1 MTEQQLMIGIA
12 VLSALATACAVLRLR
27 GAKLPATAFA
37 GFESR
42 NDLWGHF
49 RAAGALIAERKWILY
64 VPLGFLLVDMVAHA
78 VIWSR
83 WPASFQGASG
93 QLLAAQARD
102 TASFFSCVWRGF
114 RVVLYSPAQLLSG
127 YVGSFYP
134 SLAGVA
140 LVVLALILFRVL
152 VTQLKRYATE
162 ENMRALSILQT
173 ALTVALGCAV
183 VLLIA
188 LALAWGRET
197 EEPILYIMHG
207 ANLTLEAAW
216 LFVGS
221 LVEACFLLSF
231 VAMLRRQPLRFR
243 HVLNGSLAVLV
254 PLVKLRLIFYILFTV
269 PITVPMIP
277 LMYSFRWLR
286 SALWA
291 WRSFATPPLQLLLCC
306 APFFVVVDGEG
317 ALRALRATVA
327 FVVRHLRKYLVF
339 TGLCAGLLSIPG
351 LIGLVLRYHFSRWS
365 WEGLIVHWTTRLLV
379 AGLVVAASIALLGFF
394 LQYGSRRP
402 APASAGEPLSA
413 PQGAPG

>member
-27 GAKLPATAFA
+27 GAKLPATTFA

-64 VPLGFLLVDMVAHA
+64 VPLGFLLVDMVAHS

-93 QLLAAQARD
+93 QLLAARARD
-102 TASFFSCVWRGF
+102 TASFSSYVWWGF

-152 VTQLKRYATE
+152 VRQLKRYATE
-162 ENMRALSILQT
+162 ENMRTLSILQT
-173 ALTVALGCAV
+173 ALAVALGCAF

-188 LALAWGRET
+188 VALPWGHKT
-197 EEPILYIMHG
+197 VEPILYILHG
-207 ANLTLEAAW
+207 ANLTLAAAW

-269 PITVPMIP
+269 PMIP
-277 LMYSFRWLR
+277 LMYPFRWLG

-291 WRSFATPPLQLLLCC
+291 WRSFAMPPLQLLLCC
-306 APFFVVVDGEG
+306 APFFVVMDGEG

-365 WEGLIVHWTTRLLV
+365 WEGLIVQLTTRLLA
-379 AGLVVAASIALLGFF
+379 AGLVAATSVALLGFF

-402 APASAGEPLSA
+402 APASASDPLSA